1 MTIQFRNVLF
11 VLAGACA
18 GLLSGFT
25 LPLAYGARGAI
36 LGATISAG
44 ALFLRPRRKCS
55 GDKKASPQTTAG
67 LAIAVTMV
75 AVAGIYLWHLQV
87 PIERQN
93 VDFSIPPLSI
103 QLQFATCLSFALPLL
118 LFYRERQARRR
129 RAWAWIIV
137 APCLGAGVRSWGF
150 HQMDYIPFT
159 LLFGALPFVLL
170 WLLAAIIADP
180 AWTKRRWDR
189 CAKPPSGETGS
200 IR

>member
-44 ALFLRPRRKCS
+44 ALFLRPCRKCS
-55 GDKKASPQTTAG
+55 GDKIASPQATAG

-87 PIERQN
+87 PIEKQN
-93 VDFSIPPLSI
+93 MDFSIPPLSI

-118 LFYRERQARRR
+118 LFYRERQANRR
-129 RAWAWIIV
+129 RAWAWILV
-137 APCLGAGVRSWGF
+137 APLLGAGVRSWGL
-150 HQMDYIPFT
+150 HHIDYIPFT
-159 LLFGALPFVLL
+159 LVFGAFPFVLL

-180 AWTKRRWDR
+180 AWTERRR
-189 CAKPPSGETGS
+189 AQCLKPP
-200 IR
+200 RPD